1 MIRKITINSLS
12 SLVLVG
18 VFVFNFLALSPVQ
31 VSANH
36 CGGAAPGHPGGN
48 STPCSAFVP
57 GGGGGSGSGAALQNP
72 LQMNDLVSVI
82 VAIADIL
89 LILAVPIII
98 IFIVYAGFLYVTAQG
113 NPTKIQDA
121 NRALLYALIGG
132 AIILGAKVIS
142 AIVANTV
149 NSITV
154 P

>member
-1 MIRKITINSLS
+1 
-12 SLVLVG
+12 
-18 VFVFNFLALSPVQ
+18 
-31 VSANH
+31 
-36 CGGAAPGHPGGN
+36 
-48 STPCSAFVP
+48 
-57 GGGGGSGSGAALQNP
+57 
-72 LQMNDLVSVI
+72 MNDLVSVI

>member
-1 MIRKITINSLS
+1 MIKNILFFIPTLIVLTGMFLPVVINFSDGGLTVVS
-12 SLVLVG
+12 PQVLAQGPPNCSGTGPGAGNGG
-18 VFVFNFLALSPVQ
+18 V
-31 VSANH
+31 
-36 CGGAAPGHPGGN
+36 
-48 STPCSAFVP
+48 
-57 GGGGGSGSGAALQNP
+57 ALQNP

-113 NPTKIQDA
+113 NSSKIQDA
-121 NRALLYALIGG
+121 HRALLYALIGG

-142 AIVANTV
+142 AIVATTV